1 MKMKEIN
8 NLSQEE
14 LMNQLSSVKKELAD
28 MQRKHRSS
36 PMENPMVIQAKR
48 KIVARL
54 STEVTNRQAK

>member
-1 MKMKEIN
+1 MKEIN

-14 LMNQLSSVKKELAD
+14 LMNQLTSVKKELAD
-28 MQRKHRSS
+28 MQRKQRIS
-36 PMENPMVIQAKR
+36 PMENPMVIQATR